1 MATYFAFFS
10 RYNPLFLPKK
20 HSYLTHLLK
29 YESQFYN
36 LTQVIKYLD
45 WKSYVR
51 LRANVTTF
59 SFSIM
64 GFSC

>member
-1 MATYFAFFS
+1 MATYFAFFTRNS
-10 RYNPLFLPKK
+10 PLFLPKK

-51 LRANVTTF
+51 LRAYLANF

-64 GFSC
+64 GF